1 MEEPGGGVG
10 GPRNLFQAAV
20 GTVPPYLNT
29 KMTFTLGIRNI
40 YRSDTAPAKGND
52 VALKGAGHFFQEL
65 SEEKHEGAQHF
76 LKMQNQWSGCPLHQD
91 EQNLSE
97 DKWLSSVDA
106 MEAVMAL
113 EKNLN
118 PLALLDLHALG
129 SANTDP
135 RLCDFLE
142 SHFLEEVMKLIK
154 KMGDHLTNLC
164 RLAGPQAGWPA
175 GCAERVALRKAHPEA

>member
-1 MEEPGGGVG
+1 MSAQIHQDYSAEVEAALQRLV
-10 GPRNLFQAAV
+10 NLHLQASYTYCA
-20 GTVPPYLNT
+20 LC
-29 KMTFTLGIRNI
+29 FFFE
-40 YRSDTAPAKGND
+40 GND

-65 SEEKHEGAQHF
+65 SEEKHEGAPRF

-118 PLALLDLHALG
+118 QALLDLHALG

-164 RLAGPQAGWPA
+164 RLAGPQA
-175 GCAERVALRKAHPEA
+175 ALSE